1 MIVVTSFVMC
11 AAILG
16 WFFFAWFVVYCFV
29 EQHLPNFVFMFTRV
43 SRLER
48 QRDRLKRRISDMKD
62 LKGYREQIKELE
74 KSLGAEVFTK
84 PQEFLDT
91 E

>member
-1 MIVVTSFVMC
+1 MMVTKLVMC

-16 WFFFAWFVVYCFV
+16 WLWFAWFAVYMFV
-29 EQHLPNFVFMFTRV
+29 ENKLPPMCCMFSKIR
-43 SRLER
+43 RLER
-48 QRDRLKRRISDMKD
+48 QRDRLKDRIANMKD

-74 KSLGAEVFTK
+74 KNLSAEVFTK